1 MYLASPKFFICRLDP
16 SDYSRVMPETCRD
29 VTQYMPVGDEPFEG
43 PSLRKRNG
51 IYYYIYIQNKG
62 NIERDGAVPTLMGY
76 MTAENPLGPY
86 TYRGVIVT
94 NYDYPASG
102 NIHGSIEPFDGQWY
116 VSYHM
121 PVSELGL
128 TRAACLDRIEFDDD
142 GTIRRAEPTS
152 SGVKGCF
159 VPGERIRSSSGVV
172 YSGGRND
179 RRLVTRREPTAN
191 PYVFRYVGYP
201 YTFYNEPGQWIGYRF
216 MDFSPEI
223 STVGMS
229 VCTEAAGG
237 SLEIRRGSADGELI
251 AAVDLPNTDG
261 EWKKVEAP
269 ASVTRDGKDAFYIFL
284 KTKPGS
290 GDVRVDW
297 LEFGARR

>member
-1 MYLASPKFFICRLDP
+1 MKKSNLLVGTLTAIAAGLTACAPETPQSIHGIVTDASMNDILVVTDQGDTVAISTMDADPAKVPGVLVDDDGKVYLASPKFFICRLDP

-121 PVSELGL
+121 PVSELVPC
-128 TRAACLDRIEFDDD
+128 TQ
-142 GTIRRAEPTS
+142 TAEVVLWTS
-152 SGVKGCF
+152 GC
-159 VPGERIRSSSGVV
+159 
-172 YSGGRND
+172 D
-179 RRLVTRREPTAN
+179 
-191 PYVFRYVGYP
+191 
-201 YTFYNEPGQWIGYRF
+201 
-216 MDFSPEI
+216 
-223 STVGMS
+223 
-229 VCTEAAGG
+229 
-237 SLEIRRGSADGELI
+237 
-251 AAVDLPNTDG
+251 
-261 EWKKVEAP
+261 
-269 ASVTRDGKDAFYIFL
+269 
-284 KTKPGS
+284 
-290 GDVRVDW
+290 
-297 LEFGARR
+297 